1 MQDPKALRT
10 LIHRLR
16 GDRNNLELSRDC
28 GGVPTQSRLQQIS
41 TAPIKLFPDPDT
53 IKGLARGLNVTVG
66 EIVAVCARD
75 LGLNVGT
82 ADESA
87 LVLAGARDLPESAQS
102 VLIAVSREFQHLNDL
117 AHLAHENGPANGETW

>member
-1 MQDPKALRT
+1 MSESTALRS
-10 LIHRLR
+10 LIRNLR

-28 GGVPTQSRLQQIS
+28 GGIPTQSRLQQIS

-66 EIVAVCARD
+66 EIVSVCARD
-75 LGLNVGT
+75 LGLNMGSS
-82 ADESA
+82 DESA
-87 LVLAGARDLPESAQS
+87 LVLAGARELPESAQS

-117 AHLAHENGPANGETW
+117 AHLAKELEPAAARQ